1 MVAGLEASD
10 AEGEVGLAH
19 PGSMPQ
25 PGAGHAR
32 GFKPAPWRSDRPIVP
47 QSTSI
52 HDLKTLVL
60 SFHPAVAFDT
70 VEEDRVEQLAD
81 RVAEE
86 LGMPVFVWPVTRGLV
101 QKPTA
106 HANLNTADPAGVLQ
120 HLAGLTVEGIFLL
133 KDFAR
138 FLDDP
143 AVCRAFRDAASNL
156 SRSASSMWITG
167 ADHSFPPGAE
177 AELVHFELSLPGKQ
191 ELGEVVATVVRSL
204 RDRIGARVEMS
215 KSDLDKLL
223 EALSG
228 MTANQVR
235 QVIASVILDDGRLG
249 PDDIR
254 KVFDKKAE
262 LLGQDGLLEY
272 FPAEDNAYQ
281 LGGFGR
287 LKAWLDRSKV
297 GFSEQ
302 ARELGLSA
310 PRGILLVGVQGCGK
324 SLAARFIARDW
335 GMPLLKLDAGR
346 LYDKF
351 YGESEKNLRKAI
363 TLAESMAP
371 AVLWIDEIEKG
382 FASFGSQDAGSDGVS
397 QRIFATLLSWLQ
409 EKKDS
414 VFVVATANDIF
425 RLPPELMRKG
435 RLDEIFFVDLPDGQE
450 RGTIFHIHLE
460 RRKQDPR
467 SFDMASLVGA
477 SEGMSGAEIEQAV
490 IASLYRTLYEKR
502 SLDTETILEELRS
515 TVPLS
520 VSRAEDISRLRE
532 LARDRFV
539 PVR

>member
-1 MVAGLEASD
+1 MT
-10 AEGEVGLAH
+10 
-19 PGSMPQ
+19 
-25 PGAGHAR
+25 
-32 GFKPAPWRSDRPIVP
+32 
-47 QSTSI
+47 QSSAI

-70 VEEDRVEQLAD
+70 PEEERVEQLAD

-86 LGMPVFVWPVTRGLV
+86 LGMPVFVWTVTRGLI

-106 HANLNTADPAGVLQ
+106 HANRSTAEPLGVLQ

-143 AVCRAFRDAASNL
+143 AVCRAFRDAAGNI

-167 ADHSFPPGAE
+167 TGHTFPPDADAE
-177 AELVHFELSLPGKQ
+177 VVHFELALPGKR

-204 RDRIGARVEMS
+204 RERIGARVEMS
-215 KSDLDKLL
+215 KGDLDQLL
-223 EALSG
+223 DALSG

-235 QVIASVILDDGRLG
+235 QVVASVILDDGRLG
-249 PDDIR
+249 PRDIP
-254 KVFDKKAE
+254 KVLDKKAE

-281 LGGFGR
+281 LGGFDR
-287 LKAWLDRSKV
+287 LKAWLDRSRI
-297 GFSEQ
+297 GFTDE
-302 ARELGLSA
+302 AKELGLSA
-310 PRGILLVGVQGCGK
+310 PSGILLVGVQGCGK
-324 SLAARFIARDW
+324 SLAAKFIARDW
-335 GMPLLKLDAGR
+335 GLPLLKLDAGR

-351 YGESEKNLRKAI
+351 MGESEKNLRRAI
-363 TLAESMAP
+363 SLAESMAP
-371 AVLWIDEIEKG
+371 AVLWIDEIEK
-382 FASFGSQDAGSDGVS
+382 SFGSGDMDGGAS
-397 QRIFATLLSWLQ
+397 QRIFATLLTWLQ
-409 EKKDS
+409 EKKES
-414 VFVVATANDIF
+414 VFVVATANDVF

-460 RRKQDPR
+460 RRRQDPR
-467 SFDMASLVGA
+467 AFDMASLVGA
-477 SEGMSGAEIEQAV
+477 SDGMSGAEIEQAV
-490 IASLYRTLYEKR
+490 IASLYGALHEKR
-502 SLDTETILEELRS
+502 PLDTEAILEELRS

-520 VSRAEDISRLRE
+520 VSRTEDIERLRK
-532 LARDRFV
+532 LARERFV

>member
-1 MVAGLEASD
+1 
-10 AEGEVGLAH
+10 
-19 PGSMPQ
+19 MPQ
-25 PGAGHAR
+25 SSA
-32 GFKPAPWRSDRPIVP
+32 
-47 QSTSI
+47 I

-70 VEEDRVEQLAD
+70 PEEERVEQLAD

-86 LGMPVFVWPVTRGLV
+86 LGMPVFVWTVTRGLI

-106 HANLNTADPAGVLQ
+106 HANRSTAEPVGVLQ

-133 KDFAR
+133 KDFAK

-143 AVCRAFRDAASNL
+143 AVCRAFRDAAGNMSG
-156 SRSASSMWITG
+156 SASSMWITG
-167 ADHSFPPGAE
+167 TGHTFPPDADAE
-177 AELVHFELSLPGKQ
+177 VVHFELALPGKQ

-204 RDRIGARVEMS
+204 RERIGARVEMS
-215 KSDLDKLL
+215 KGDLDQLL
-223 EALSG
+223 DALSG

-235 QVIASVILDDGRLG
+235 QVVASVILDDGRLG
-249 PDDIR
+249 PHDIP
-254 KVFDKKAE
+254 KVLDKKAE

-281 LGGFGR
+281 LGGFER
-287 LKAWLDRSKV
+287 LKIWLDRAKI
-297 GFSEQ
+297 GFSAE
-302 ARELGLSA
+302 AKELGLSA

-324 SLAARFIARDW
+324 SLAAKFVARDW

-351 YGESEKNLRKAI
+351 HGESEKNLRKAI
-363 TLAESMAP
+363 ALAESMAP
-371 AVLWIDEIEKG
+371 TVLWIDELEK
-382 FASFGSQDAGSDGVS
+382 SFGSFGSGEMDGGTS
-397 QRIFATLLSWLQ
+397 QRIFATLLGWLQ
-409 EKKDS
+409 EKKES
-414 VFVVATANDIF
+414 VFVVATANDVF
-425 RLPPELMRKG
+425 KLPPELMRKG
-435 RLDEIFFVDLPDGQE
+435 RLDEIFFVDLPIGPE

-467 SFDMASLVGA
+467 AFDMASLVDA
-477 SEGMSGAEIEQAV
+477 SDGMSGAEIEQAV

-502 SLDTETILEELRS
+502 PLDTEAILEELRS

-520 VSRAEDISRLRE
+520 VSRAEDIARLRKI
-532 LARDRFV
+532 ARERFV